1 MARGNLKITDAPSN
15 ISIDYGIGVRRGN
28 FQGLSAVN
36 KFGFKASV
44 GSTFETIWDG
54 SGNYVYPSAAD
65 YVDVVCAD
73 GTNDVSGGTGANSV
87 TIEGLDA
94 DYNFQSETITLNNP
108 DSAGV
113 EGRSANQYIRLYRA
127 FVATAGSQGTN
138 DDVIDFNIGAVT
150 AAKITAGAG
159 QTLMAVYTVPAG
171 KFAYLVNFNF
181 GEEKAKETIG
191 RIMVR
196 PFGGAFNV
204 KDQLGTSGPP
214 VIRDYKLPI
223 IINEKSDIE
232 VRALAGATTGVN
244 AGFDLL
250 LEDKQCH

>member
-1 MARGNLKITDAPSN
+1 MKVHFSDLQRTSSFP
-15 ISIDYGIGVRRGN
+15 YGIAVRKGIYEN
-28 FQGLSAVN
+28 LSAIN

-44 GSTFETIWDG
+44 GATFETIWDG
-54 SGNYVYPSAAD
+54 SGNYTYPSAAD
-65 YVDVVCAD
+65 YVDVVCTD
-73 GTNDVSGGTGANSV
+73 GVNDVSGGTGANSV

-94 DYNFQSETITLNNP
+94 SYNIQRETITLDNP

-113 EGRSANQYIRLYRA
+113 EGRSANQYIRLFRA

-138 DDVIDFNIGAVT
+138 DDVIDFNIGAVN

-159 QTLMAVYTVPAG
+159 QTLMAVYTIPAG
-171 KFAYLVNFNF
+171 KRAYLVNFNF
-181 GEEKAKETIG
+181 GEEKAKETLG

-196 PFGGAFNV
+196 PLGGAFNV

-214 VIRDYKLPI
+214 VIRDYSLPI
-223 IINEKSDIE
+223 IIDAKSDIE

-250 LEDKQCH
+250 LEDI